1 MIICI
6 CNVISDKDIRKAI
19 DDGASDFNEFAK
31 KSGIGDDCGSC
42 HKFARTFFEKYYVKQ
57 VQPRRSR

>member
-19 DDGASDFNEFAK
+19 DDGDSDFNEFAK
-31 KSGIGDDCGSC
+31 QLGIGDDCGSC
-42 HKFARTFFEKYYVKQ
+42 HKFAHTFFEKYYDKQ
-57 VQPRRSR
+57 VQSRRSH